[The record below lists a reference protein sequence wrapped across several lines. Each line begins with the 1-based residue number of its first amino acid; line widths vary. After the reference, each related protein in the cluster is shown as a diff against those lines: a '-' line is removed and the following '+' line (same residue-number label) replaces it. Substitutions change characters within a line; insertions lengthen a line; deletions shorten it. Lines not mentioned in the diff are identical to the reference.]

1 MTAVLKM
8 LASNAGLYRASSYL
22 AFASAVTILISI
34 TAAQTLLVLSLA
46 ALLASREK
54 LRLPRIGLPLA
65 LFLAGTVLSLIFSP
79 SPIHGLPQI
88 KKMLV
93 FSTLLVIFS
102 TIREVKTARR
112 LLLCL
117 GATGTV
123 AACIGIA
130 QFARKWRQAHVLQAD
145 FYASYVTD
153 RITGAM
159 SHWMTF
165 AGQEMVVLLILL
177 AFLFFAPGVRRQ
189 ACWMG
194 MACAALLGTALLL
207 NETRT
212 VWLGAAVAGAWLLWE
227 WKRWMAAVG
236 PVVILLLIWLI
247 PGPVHDRFLSI
258 FRPQKNLDSNEFRL
272 IAFRSGLRMI
282 EAHPWLGIGL
292 DETKYHFLDYLPPNT
307 LRPPGFYQHLH
318 NFYLQFAAER
328 GIPTMLMMVWMLC
341 MILYDFFHAL
351 RRLPPGRSDERFL
364 LQGGIATVIGIMVS
378 GLFEVNLGD
387 SEVLTVF
394 LVVVACGYVAHRSA
408 SSTPGLSKAQTQ

>member
-8 LASNAGLYRASSYL
+8 LAPRYL

-34 TAAQTLLVLSLA
+34 TASQTLLVLSLT

-54 LRLPRIGLPLA
+54 LRLPRIWLPLA
-65 LFLAGTVLSLIFSP
+65 LFLTGTVLSLIFSP
-79 SPIHGLPQI
+79 NPVHGLPQI

-93 FSTLLVIFS
+93 FSTLLVLYS
-102 TIREVKTARR
+102 TLNDAKTARR

-117 GATGTV
+117 CGTGTL

-130 QFARKWRQAHVLQAD
+130 QFARKWHESHVQQTG
-145 FYASYVTD
+145 FYASYVTN

-165 AGQEMVVLLILL
+165 AGQEMVVLLIVL
-177 AFLFFAPGVRRQ
+177 AFLLFAPGLRRQ
-189 ACWMG
+189 VYWMWTV
-194 MACAALLGTALLL
+194 CAALLGTALLL
-207 NETRT
+207 NQTRT
-212 VWLGAAVAGAWLLWE
+212 VWFGVAVAAAWLLWE

-236 PVVILLLIWLI
+236 PAVILLLIWLI
-247 PGPVHDRFLSI
+247 PGPVHDRFRSI
-258 FRPQKNLDSNEFRL
+258 FHPQKDLDSNEFRL
-272 IAFRSGLRMI
+272 LAFRSGIRMI

-307 LRPPGFYQHLH
+307 TKPPGYYQHLH

-328 GIPTMLMMVWMLC
+328 GIPTMLMMVWMLW
-341 MILYDFFHAL
+341 MILHDFFHAL

-364 LQGGIATVIGIMVS
+364 LQGGTATVIGIMVS

-394 LVVVACGYVAHRSA
+394 LVVVACGYVAHIAPSVSEGTVSPA
-408 SSTPGLSKAQTQ
+408 SPSPR

>member
-1 MTAVLKM
+1 MTTVLKM
-8 LASNAGLYRASSYL
+8 PSRAGIYRASFYL

-34 TAAQTLLVLSLA
+34 TASQTLLCLSLT

-54 LRLPRIGLPLA
+54 LRLPRIRLPLA
-65 LFLAGTVLSLIFSP
+65 LFLTGTALSLIFSP
-79 SPIHGLPQI
+79 NPIHGLPQI

-102 TIREVKTARR
+102 TVRDVKTSLR

-117 GATGTV
+117 CGTETLV
-123 AACIGIA
+123 ACLGLA
-130 QFARKWRQAHVLQAD
+130 QFARKWHQAHLQQTD
-145 FYASYVTD
+145 FYAAYVTD

-177 AFLFFAPGVRRQ
+177 AFLFFAPGRQ
-189 ACWMG
+189 AYWMWT
-194 MACAALLGTALLL
+194 ACAGLLATALLL

-212 VWLGAAVAGAWLLWE
+212 VWLGVAVAGAWLLWE

-236 PVVILLLIWLI
+236 PTVILLLIWLV
-247 PGPVHDRFLSI
+247 PGPVHDRFLSM
-258 FRPQKNLDSNEFRL
+258 FHPKKDLDSNEFRRV
-272 IAFRSGLRMI
+272 AFRSGIRMI
-282 EAHPWLGIGL
+282 EAHPWLGIGI
-292 DETKYHFLDYLPPNT
+292 DETKYHFLDYLPPNSPK
-307 LRPPGFYQHLH
+307 PPGFYQHLH

-328 GIPTMLMMVWMLC
+328 GIPTMLMMLWMLG
-341 MILYDFFHAL
+341 MILHDFFQAL
-351 RRLPPGRSDERFL
+351 RRLPPGKSDSRFL

-394 LVVVACGYVAHRSA
+394 LVVVACGYVAA
-408 SSTPGLSKAQTQ
+408 YSTRKVCFDSTV